1 MRRAET
7 IMAAVLTLGGALF
20 LREALRR
27 PITWTAVGPGAG
39 FFPFWLALGVTACA
53 AILVMQ
59 SLRAP
64 AAAGG
69 GQPFIPAGAWKP
81 LLVVFLP
88 MVAVVV
94 LIDYLGIYLGGALYL
109 AGYTSF
115 VGRQRWYITLLVTV
129 LIPAALFF
137 IFERWFLLL
146 LPKGTILTAFLDA
159 INFYG
164 R

>member
-1 MRRAET
+1 
-7 IMAAVLTLGGALF
+7 MALALTLAGAVLV
-20 LREALRR
+20 REALRR
-27 PITWTAVGPGAG
+27 SIGWTAVGPGAG
-39 FFPFWLALGVTACA
+39 FFPFWLAVGVTACA
-53 AILVMQ
+53 AILVIQ

-69 GQPFIPAGAWKP
+69 GQPFIRASAWKP
-81 LLVVFLP
+81 LLITFLP

-109 AGYTSF
+109 AGYTWL
-115 VGRQRWYITLLVTV
+115 VGRQRLYVTALVSV
-129 LIPAALFF
+129 LIPTALFF

-146 LPKGTILTAFLDA
+146 LPKGSMLTAFLDA